1 LTVNFQ
7 QDEQEL
13 ALDGRQIILALVSAI
28 ATVTIVGVDGLTYP
42 LRKG

>member
-13 ALDGRQIILALVSAI
+13 ALDGRQIILALVSAF
-28 ATVTIVGVDGLTYP
+28 ATERSWASMG
-42 LRKG
+42 

>member
-28 ATVTIVGVDGLTYP
+28 AAVTIVGVDGLLDP